1 MLREDLHRIIAEGAK
16 MLVASDEQ
24 AVSVKK
30 IETGAKQISD
40 VIQNNSAASEESS
53 ATSQELSAE
62 AETLDGLIKG
72 FKLRE

>member
-1 MLREDLHRIIAEGAK
+1 MEDLDQIIREVAK
-16 MLVASDEQ
+16 IRMASDDQ
-24 AVSVKK
+24 ALSVKK

-62 AETLDGLIKG
+62 AETLDGLIRG
-72 FKLRE
+72 FKLK